1 MFHMIVLA
9 ICVVCIY
16 KGSLPYMFEQ
26 PFKRGG
32 GGKLMVYDICT
43 SAG

>member
-16 KGSLPYMFEQ
+16 TKALSLTFEQ
-26 PFKRGG
+26 PFKGG
-32 GGKLMVYDICT
+32 GG
-43 SAG
+43 GGN